1 MQQERGSVPPL
12 QSLMGKGKS
21 MLDRKKGE
29 KSTYG
34 SNGQGSVFYKNKE
47 QEEGDKLGAQDQ
59 VSMITDRKRR
69 KNMNRKK
76 NKKAAADAAAAK
88 NAEIDGSVSKIK
100 MIMGGNEKDFDSD
113 DSINF
118 L

>member
-1 MQQERGSVPPL
+1 
-12 QSLMGKGKS
+12 
-21 MLDRKKGE
+21 
-29 KSTYG
+29 
-34 SNGQGSVFYKNKE
+34 
-47 QEEGDKLGAQDQ
+47 
-59 VSMITDRKRR
+59 
-69 KNMNRKK
+69 MNRKK

-118 L
+118 LWQKNEDSWLEDWGLIITFDILVDSLFGENELQLHNELYTYILFYKFHLIQTLITLINILY